1 LSAIDLTS
9 LGWDDYFA
17 DQFIPYAETHQPGRV
32 ARVDRGAVTAL
43 TSTGPIRA
51 AVDPDQQPTVG
62 DWVALADEPP
72 CVDAVLPRR
81 SAIARGSATGTSTS
95 QVLAANVDVVF
106 VALPLAT
113 PKLGLVE
120 RLITLVWESGA
131 TPVVLLTKADLAPDS
146 DAVVADV
153 AASAP
158 GVDVSPISSLT
169 GDGIEAITSYIGGA
183 RTVAILGQ
191 SGVGK
196 STLVNRLVGAEVL
209 STGAIRDDG
218 KGRHTTTHRELVPLP
233 TGGVLIDT
241 PGLRGVALTDAEEGL
256 AQTFADIEDLTEH
269 CYFADCA
276 HETEPGCAV
285 LAALSDGSLAQRRY
299 DSWRKLLREARW
311 MASRTDARLAAEQR
325 RKWKI
330 VTKEVRRS
338 GRTRR

>member
-17 DQFIPYAETHQPGRV
+17 RSFTPYAETHTPGRV

-43 TSTGPIRA
+43 TATGPVRA

-72 CVDAVLPRR
+72 SVDALLPRR
-81 SAIARGSATGTSTS
+81 SAITRGSAAGTSTT

-106 VALPLAT
+106 VALTLTT

-120 RLITLVWESGA
+120 RLVTLVWESGA
-131 TPVVLLTKADLAPDS
+131 TPVVLLTKADLAPGS
-146 DAVVADV
+146 DTVVADV
-153 AASAP
+153 AASVP
-158 GVDVSPISSLT
+158 GVDVHPISSLT
-169 GDGIEAITSYIGGA
+169 GDGIGAIASYIGTT
-183 RTVAILGQ
+183 RTIAVLGQ

-196 STLVNRLVGAEVL
+196 STLVNRLVGADVL

-241 PGLRGVALTDAEEGL
+241 PGLRGVALTDAAGGL
-256 AQTFADIEDLTEH
+256 ERTFADVEQLTEQ
-269 CYFADCA
+269 CYFTDCA
-276 HETEPGCAV
+276 HQTEPGCAV
-285 LAALSDGSLAQRRY
+285 LAALSDGSLAQRRF
-299 DSWRKLLREARW
+299 DSWHKLRREAHW
-311 MASRTDARLAAEQR
+311 MATRTDARLAAEQR
-325 RKWKI
+325 RKWK
-330 VTKEVRRS
+330 VVHKEVRRS
-338 GRTRR
+338 GRIRP